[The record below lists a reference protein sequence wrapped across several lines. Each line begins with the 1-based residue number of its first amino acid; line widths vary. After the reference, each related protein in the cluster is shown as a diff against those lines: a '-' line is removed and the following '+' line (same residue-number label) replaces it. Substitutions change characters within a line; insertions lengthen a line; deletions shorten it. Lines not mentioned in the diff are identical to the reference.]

1 MTFKEFMM
9 RNLQEETLE
18 AIKAV
23 GKNIEDIA
31 YCDIY
36 KSDWRNE
43 KDRTICIDNFD
54 INALNLKYDA
64 GYGSQEIFGFI
75 VFTDNSWLQRRE
87 YDGSEWWEYFKTPER
102 INKCI

>member
-1 MTFKEFMM
+1 M

-18 AIKAV
+18 AIRGL

-31 YCDIY
+31 YCNIY
-36 KSDWRNE
+36 YSYWRNE
-43 KDRTICIDNFD
+43 KDTTICIDNFD
-54 INALNLKYDA
+54 IDSLNLKYDA

-102 INKCI
+102 ISKCIE

>member
-1 MTFKEFMM
+1 M

-18 AIKAV
+18 AIRGS

-31 YCDIY
+31 YCNIY
-36 KSDWRNE
+36 YSYWRN
-43 KDRTICIDNFD
+43 KDSINICVDTFD
-54 INALNLKYDA
+54 IDSLNLKYDA

-102 INKCI
+102 IGKCIE